1 MSLLVLVYFL
11 FDDTGTG
18 LLLFDVYVGS
28 VLSCLMPLV
37 LACSSL
43 MIFLSS
49 NSFDLFCTTRINNL
63 YYALNLQIRMTDYDC
78 KVVV

>member
-1 MSLLVLVYFL
+1 MMSLLVLVYFL

-49 NSFDLFCTTRINNL
+49 NSFDLFCTTRINNM
-63 YYALNLQIRMTDYDC
+63 IMTATC
-78 KVVV
+78 QLWLRRR